1 MTRTSPPSVLGW
13 VRQVVTTG
21 AGGPRAG
28 GLWTTAWVRGGYIA
42 VAGLLAAAA
51 LTVLFTDA
59 QGLFPV
65 LALLAASVTSRRAGP
80 WPAVLVTVGAA
91 ALFVLVL
98 TAKGGTSGPGLL
110 LTALAGLLWGVLA
123 WSAGRVAE
131 ERQRMAGELDSVV
144 EELHQRAL
152 LDPLTGLANRDLLL
166 DRLGHALHRVDR
178 YGGRVAVL
186 FLDLDDFKLINDSLG
201 HEVGDQLLVQFS
213 RRLTAQLRETD
224 TCARLGGD
232 EFVLVCEDLHDDQEA
247 VRIADRIITGLQTP
261 FRIGD
266 RDVTV
271 GASIGI
277 AVPSSIVAA
286 APQTL
291 LQAADQAMYRAK
303 ERGGSRFDV
312 YNEVLRERAVH
323 RLTTENEL
331 RQAVE
336 RDELEL
342 VYQPIIALDDGRLTG
357 VEALLRWNHP
367 SRGQLPP
374 GQFLPIAENST
385 VMVALGTW
393 VLQAALAESVRW
405 NRMRPQAPLTVA
417 VNVSL
422 RQLLDDSFDTALERA
437 LAATGADPATV
448 HLEITETVL
457 ANSTPSMKNQL
468 ARAAERGVE
477 IGLDDFGTGYS
488 SLTLLKEFPVH
499 FLKIDRSF
507 VNGLGTDRDD
517 TAITDAVIALSQTL
531 ELDAVAEGI
540 ETPEQLAHLRE
551 HGCRFGQGYHLGRP
565 QPAARI
571 DELVIAVH

>member
-1 MTRTSPPSVLGW
+1 M
-13 VRQVVTTG
+13 
-21 AGGPRAG
+21 PRGG
-28 GLWTTAWVRGGYIA
+28 GLWSAAWVRGGYLA
-42 VAGLLAAAA
+42 VTGLLAAAA
-51 LTVLFTDA
+51 LTALFTDA
-59 QGLFPV
+59 RGLFPV
-65 LALLAASVTSRRAGP
+65 LALLAASVMSRRAGR
-80 WPAVLVTVGAA
+80 WPAVAVTMGAA
-91 ALFVLVL
+91 ALFVGVRVVKGETSPGGLVL
-98 TAKGGTSGPGLL
+98 TS
-110 LTALAGLLWGVLA
+110 LAGVLWAALA
-123 WSAGRVAE
+123 WSAGRVSE
-131 ERQRMAGELDSVV
+131 ERQRMSAELDSVV

-178 YGGRVAVL
+178 HGGRVAVL

-201 HEVGDQLLVQFS
+201 HDVGDQLLVQFS
-213 RRLTAQLRETD
+213 RRLTAQLRDTD

-247 VRIADRIITGLQTP
+247 VRIADRIITGLRTP
-261 FRIGD
+261 FRIGE
-266 RDVTV
+266 RDVTI

-331 RQAVE
+331 RLAVE
-336 RDELEL
+336 REELML
-342 VYQPIIALDDGRLTG
+342 AYQPIVSLDDGRLTG

-367 SRGQLPP
+367 TRGQLPP
-374 GQFLPIAENST
+374 GQFLSIAENST
-385 VMVALGTW
+385 VMVELGTW
-393 VLQAALAESVRW
+393 VLRAALAEAVRW
-405 NRMRPQAPLTVA
+405 NGMRPTDPVTVA

-422 RQLLDDSFDTALERA
+422 RQLLDDSFDTALDLA
-437 LAATGADPATV
+437 LADTGADPATV

-457 ANSTPSMKNQL
+457 ANSTPSMKHQL

-517 TAITDAVIALSQTL
+517 TAITDAVIALTRTL
-531 ELDAVAEGI
+531 DLDAVAEGI

-565 QPAARI
+565 MSADRI
-571 DELVIAVH
+571 DALLVPA